1 MHKSL
6 VKNIRGSDVA
16 CRTVDTIAY
25 GSMETQNKNKALQTT
40 VRTRHET
47 ATLLR
52 LSIRTLDYLIARREI
67 GFCKVGAKLLFR
79 TSDIE
84 SFLNRHAVAPND
96 NPKEI
101 E

>member
-1 MHKSL
+1 M
-6 VKNIRGSDVA
+6 R
-16 CRTVDTIAY
+16 
-25 GSMETQNKNKALQTT
+25 TQNEKLPLQDT

-79 TSDIE
+79 PSDIE
-84 SFLNRHAVAPND
+84 SFLTRHAITPRD
-96 NPKEI
+96 NSEEI